1 MPISEA
7 RVPTRRPGRY
17 LTQLGRHAQAIGHRP
32 GHGGHDAGGASQP
45 HPRMLRVEQSDT
57 TATLEFDRGR
67 CTLDAEPDALVLRI
81 EAPDATSLAQLE
93 RLIGSDLERFG
104 NRDQLTVTWHRSDDH
119 RDGEHDHHGG
129 EHDRHG
135 GDHDHHGGEHDHHGG
150 DRDQHGGDHPHGP
163 GDAHAQGGDH
173 GHAHRHGGVWGRVRH
188 ALVPHSHD
196 SADRV
201 DTALENSRRGVR
213 TLVFSFLALSVTAVV
228 QLVVVLFSGSVA
240 LLGDTVHNAADSLT
254 ALPVGVAFVLGR
266 RAATRR
272 HTYGLGR
279 AEDLAGV
286 VVVLVIAASA
296 VLAGYAA
303 VRRLLDPQ
311 PVHQLWVVAA
321 AGVIGF
327 AGNELVARWRVT
339 VGRRIGSAALVAD
352 GLHARADGFA
362 SLAVVLGAAGVAVG
376 IPLADP
382 VIGLAITVGIAFVAV
397 DAARQV
403 FGRLMDA
410 VDPGTVAA
418 IERAAAGTDRVDRAY
433 DVRVRWVGHSLRA
446 ELAVA
451 VDATLPVGAAHRI
464 AHEVEHRLIHAI
476 PRLAAAIVH
485 TEPADAGPAHGA
497 LAHHRTAAAPA

>member
-1 MPISEA
+1 MASTTGTVAITTTTAASTTTTVVTA
-7 RVPTRRPGRY
+7 TSTVVITRTVRGT
-17 LTQLGRHAQAIGHRP
+17 LT
-32 GHGGHDAGGASQP
+32 
-45 HPRMLRVEQSDT
+45 PRAVT
-57 TATLEFDRGR
+57 TATRTGTVVSGAGSGTR
-67 CTLDAEPDALVLRI
+67 WCRT
-81 EAPDATSLAQLE
+81 AT
-93 RLIGSDLERFG
+93 
-104 NRDQLTVTWHRSDDH
+104 TVPTAST
-119 RDGEHDHHGG
+119 
-129 EHDRHG
+129 
-135 GDHDHHGGEHDHHGG
+135 
-150 DRDQHGGDHPHGP
+150 
-163 GDAHAQGGDH
+163 
-173 GHAHRHGGVWGRVRH
+173 
-188 ALVPHSHD
+188 PHS
-196 SADRV
+196 R
-201 DTALENSRRGVR
+201 TAGVASVR
-213 TLVFSFLALSVTAVV
+213 TLVFSFLALSATAVV